1 MTGFALASL
10 AEIDEIDDG
19 RCPFRAVRHHF
30 GITSFGVNVMTAR
43 ADGDRLINEHSESEP
58 ESGEE
63 LYFVIAGHAEFEL
76 DGAKHEA
83 PAGTFV
89 HVRPG
94 VTRTAFAREA
104 GTSVLVVGGGPP
116 GHAYAPS
123 GWEVFAPLFPLFQ
136 SGDYE
141 QGADRA
147 EQLLAENPPYAGM
160 LYNTACFESR
170 AGRSELALTHL
181 RQAVELLPAL
191 AELARD
197 DEDFEALR
205 EQPAFTAI
213 VGG

>member
-1 MTGFALASL
+1 MTGFALAGL

-43 ADGDRLINEHSESEP
+43 ADGDRLINEHAESEP

-63 LYFVIAGHAEFEL
+63 LYFVIAGHADFEL
-76 DGAKHEA
+76 DGARHEA

-89 HVRPG
+89 HVLPG

-104 GTSVLVVGGGPP
+104 GTSVLALGGGAP
-116 GHAYAPS
+116 GRAYAPS
-123 GWEVFAPLFPLFQ
+123 GWEVFAPLFPLFA
-136 SGDYE
+136 SGEYE

-147 EQLLAENPPYAGM
+147 AALLAANPPSAGM
-160 LYNTACFESR
+160 LYNTACFESL
-170 AGRSELALTHL
+170 AGRTELALTHL
-181 RQAVELLPAL
+181 RQAVELRPEL

-197 DEDFEALR
+197 DDDFAALR
-205 EQPAFTAI
+205 GQPQFTAI
-213 VGG
+213 VGS